1 MRKYYAEISK
11 VDADQR
17 LVYGYA
23 STEAL
28 DSQGEVVK
36 VDAIKDALD
45 DYMKFANI
53 REMHQPSAVG
63 IAEFAKADDK
73 GLYLCAKVVDD
84 GAWDKVKAGVYK
96 GFSIGGR
103 ALAKTGG
110 VISKMR
116 LMEISLVDRPA
127 NPECMIEMFK
137 RDASDGTIPPF
148 IAKSMYNVAELA
160 TLIASLG
167 SLRSWVLSEGQWEGD
182 TRDAE
187 QAARMGEAIS
197 TLLEVC
203 SSMVTDEGSELL
215 AMSDKPED
223 VVKVDH
229 KAEVDKAGANADADG
244 NEHGE
249 GAGKVKSPTCAH
261 CGKSDEPDDVQK
273 VETQPAGDPVEKV
286 ETTEEGD
293 PIAKAVA
300 AATDEFKKALDAQRK
315 EFEDRLAA
323 IMATPVPPKG
333 VVTQGTAVTKADD
346 AVTGSP
352 TPALDE
358 AFVPFQKALVEG
370 NSDQAALEHIKLI
383 HKFGGRAVVAGSPLT
398 KV

>member
-1 MRKYYAEISK
+1 MPKYYAEINK

-229 KAEVDKAGANADADG
+229 KAEVAAAKANANADG
-244 NEHGE
+244 TEKGSGE
-249 GAGKVKSPTCAH
+249 VCSACGATKKAE
-261 CGKSDEPDDVQK
+261 EPDDVQK
-273 VETQPAGDPVEKV
+273 VEAQPAGDPVEKV

-300 AATDEFKKALDAQRK
+300 AASDEFKKALDAQRK